1 MDGSAALFSVEYYEL
16 AMQRLNEG
24 GVISQWVPLYDT
36 SEATA
41 RSLVG
46 TFLEVF
52 PEGSVW
58 GSYVP
63 GGGEGGP
70 DLIMIGQL
78 ARSRVDA
85 DELTS
90 RLEEI
95 PRLARSLAEVGIEG
109 ALSLLATYVGNKR
122 DLAEWL
128 EDAQINRE
136 RSLRLQYLA
145 GLLLEQETAP
155 KLFGKITRYRSYPDD
170 SFTVPYWMERRLRS
184 VWK

>member
-1 MDGSAALFSVEYYEL
+1 
-16 AMQRLNEG
+16 
-24 GVISQWVPLYDT
+24 
-36 SEATA
+36 
-41 RSLVG
+41 
-46 TFLEVF
+46 
-52 PEGSVW
+52 
-58 GSYVP
+58 
-63 GGGEGGP
+63 
-70 DLIMIGQL
+70 
-78 ARSRVDA
+78 
-85 DELTS
+85 
-90 RLEEI
+90 LEEI